1 MTTCVIDYL
10 NEHDNISINGSG
22 RLELNLS
29 ANTVRTTANL
39 DEFIQ
44 AVEMRNLARNRH
56 RAVLDLVQQA
66 VELAKLGV
74 LDIDEELALAAKEI
88 TAFLHQSDR

>member
-1 MTTCVIDYL
+1 MAVPIISL
-10 NEHDNISINGSG
+10 NGQDKVSITGNG
-22 RLELNLS
+22 RLELNLCADTVS
-29 ANTVRTTANL
+29 ATANL

-44 AVEMRNLARNRH
+44 AVDMRKMARNRH
-56 RAVLDLVQQA
+56 RAALELVQQA

-88 TAFLHQSDR
+88 TEFLHQSNR